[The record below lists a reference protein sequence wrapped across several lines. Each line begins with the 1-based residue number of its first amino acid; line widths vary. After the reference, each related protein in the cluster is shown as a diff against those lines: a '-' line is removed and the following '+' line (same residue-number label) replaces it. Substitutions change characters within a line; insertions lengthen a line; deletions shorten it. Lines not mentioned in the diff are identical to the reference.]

1 MESASR
7 TEALKL
13 LMWTDVD
20 PMSAT
25 AAELAGKLIAEA
37 RKNAWNTTQNNAMG
51 VLALGRWT
59 EKTREARKPFKAVLT
74 DSAGKEAASFS
85 GGEKIS
91 LDLTK
96 IPEGDLTLEV
106 SGEGSAYFAWT
117 AAGVPEEAP
126 APSSRG
132 VAVSRTWRDRNK
144 KEITRDD
151 ALERGDR
158 IEVALRITPSAP
170 LRDLIVT
177 DMIPGGMEIE
187 NERLSGG
194 LTFPSAD
201 KPTVSGR
208 DAGRQAP
215 AFIDYLNEPFEYK
228 YLIRAVSRGTFTVPP
243 LAAEG
248 MYAPDTGAVTGA
260 GAVEIR

>member
-1 MESASR
+1 
-7 TEALKL
+7 
-13 LMWTDVD
+13 
-20 PMSAT
+20 
-25 AAELAGKLIAEA
+25 
-37 RKNAWNTTQNNAMG
+37 
-51 VLALGRWT
+51 
-59 EKTREARKPFKAVLT
+59 
-74 DSAGKEAASFS
+74 
-85 GGEKIS
+85 
-91 LDLTK
+91 
-96 IPEGDLTLEV
+96 
-106 SGEGSAYFAWT
+106 
-117 AAGVPEEAP
+117 VPEEAP

-158 IEVALRITPSAP
+158 IEVTLRITPSAP

-194 LTFPSAD
+194 ADLPPSAD
-201 KPTVSGR
+201 RTYGVRAEMR
-208 DAGRQAP
+208 DDRLLL
-215 AFIDYLNEPFEYK
+215 FIDYLNEPFEYK